1 MKAFQLVNAD
11 EVDFMLP
18 GMLAQEEMD
27 DLIAFLLTQ

>member
-1 MKAFQLVNAD
+1 MKIYQIVNQD

-18 GMLAQEEMD
+18 GMLTQEEMD